1 MAFPPRRAANTH
13 QPVRCQGS
21 RRRASEGCP
30 SFTPAAHRGQTQ
42 EGGFLDAPGGAS
54 DGPPSVGCAPPAS
67 SSAGQP
73 AFGT

>member
-30 SFTPAAHRGQTQ
+30 SFTGGSPADRPKKAGSSTRRAGHPMDRR
-42 EGGFLDAPGGAS
+42 PS
-54 DGPPSVGCAPPAS
+54 DAPPAS

>member
-30 SFTPAAHRGQTQ
+30 SFTPAAHRGQNQ
-42 EGGFLDAPGGAS
+42 EGGFVDALGGAS
-54 DGPPSVGCAPPAS
+54 DGPPSVGCPARVS
-67 SSAGQP
+67 E
-73 AFGT
+73 